1 MFRWFPVHYFALCSA
16 MTSPVLTSNSTRP
29 CRERGIR
36 VTYLWT
42 STRKPVTGYPFRF
55 HKENKKKWMRNVR
68 HFAKALHGCDY
79 VLLAGTIRH
88 ISDVNYLWRRRTV
101 ATTAIVW
108 SPSLVITPRVSSPRC
123 RSLRHI
129 QRKDCSFPSKW
140 FDTSQ
145 KERFTSANHN
155 PSRRKMRHSERSGT
169 RSQFLSCS
177 WPSSSLDQ
185 IWVQDSWRK
194 KQFLWLC
201 LDLRE
206 KVDNEARVL
215 ASNPDA
221 KCPRDGTGR
230 DARDHITC
238 TCTMFE
244 VWLTHPLHS
253 QLAHSTCSTPSL
265 ALTQRVRVRS
275 RSICENGVWRLPDL
289 PVEKSSS
296 SKDLERW
303 AAGGAD
309 RQGSFQDT
317 WFCGNRVASRSL
329 VLLLQRNS
337 DVGFEQMLQL
347 R

>member
-1 MFRWFPVHYFALCSA
+1 

-42 STRKPVTGYPFRF
+42 STRKPVTGYPLRF

-155 PSRRKMRHSERSGT
+155 PSRRKMRHSERSG
-169 RSQFLSCS
+169 
-177 WPSSSLDQ
+177 
-185 IWVQDSWRK
+185 
-194 KQFLWLC
+194 
-201 LDLRE
+201 
-206 KVDNEARVL
+206 RVL
-215 ASNPDA
+215 SFCLAPDQA
-221 KCPRDGTGR
+221 
-230 DARDHITC
+230 
-238 TCTMFE
+238 
-244 VWLTHPLHS
+244 
-253 QLAHSTCSTPSL
+253 AHSTKFECK
-265 ALTQRVRVRS
+265 
-275 RSICENGVWRLPDL
+275 IH
-289 PVEKSSS
+289 
-296 SKDLERW
+296 
-303 AAGGAD
+303 GG
-309 RQGSFQDT
+309 
-317 WFCGNRVASRSL
+317 
-329 VLLLQRNS
+329 RNS
-337 DVGFEQMLQL
+337 SCGCASTFAKK
-347 R
+347 